1 MSSAW
6 LAKTDDPILF
16 CRYTQMGLLRLL
28 TNHIVMG
35 PDVLSCREAWNTY
48 RAIAR
53 DERVGF
59 ALEPL
64 GIEDVWR
71 KSSSHS
77 ATSTQIWSDAYLAAF
92 SQCAE
97 LRLITFDRA
106 LALKVKDAVLISE
119 PHLH

>member
-1 MSSAW
+1 
-6 LAKTDDPILF
+6 
-16 CRYTQMGLLRLL
+16 MGS
-28 TNHIVMG
+28 
-35 PDVLSCREAWNTY
+35 DVLSCREAWNTY
-48 RAIAR
+48 CAIAR

-64 GIEDVWR
+64 GIEDLWR
-71 KSSSHS
+71 KSTSHS

-106 LALKVKDAVLISE
+106 LALRVKDAVLLSE
-119 PHLH
+119 PFLH